1 MSDINKLDEQA
12 VAARRAFLK
21 KAGKA
26 AVVAPAVA
34 MLLSADVKPA
44 AAIIGPY
51 TQIIYQGPT

>member
-1 MSDINKLDEQA
+1 MSEITKLDEQA

-34 MLLSADVKPA
+34 MLLSAESKPA
-44 AAIIGPY
+44 GAQVLY
-51 TQIIYQGPT
+51 TQIIY

>member
-12 VAARRAFLK
+12 IAARRAFLK

-34 MLLSADVKPA
+34 MLLSADIKPA
-44 AAIIGPY
+44 AAVTSY
-51 TQIIYQGPT
+51 TQITYNPIP